1 MFEAANLIQNEKQQ
15 CASKIDES
23 TRLLSP
29 SGNPGTLGYL
39 RLDLESNE
47 NLGRDTL
54 TSESNVAKWQI
65 GIFLAALSGILFT
78 ANNFLIQVSIFWFH
92 MNTTSLKT
100 NIITIQNFSKIKKLH
115 YTSFHNHLIS
125 LIQIVYINTYL
136 LELFWNS
143 S

>member
-1 MFEAANLIQNEKQQ
+1 MLRLSLCEYAIKNLFFNSSNLVTMFEAANLIQNEKQH

-29 SGNPGTLGYL
+29 SGNPGTLGYV

-78 ANNFLIQVSIFWFH
+78 ANNFLIQVSIF
-92 MNTTSLKT
+92 
-100 NIITIQNFSKIKKLH
+100 
-115 YTSFHNHLIS
+115 
-125 LIQIVYINTYL
+125 
-136 LELFWNS
+136 
-143 S
+143 